1 MIPGGSRKRA
11 FSNPHIGG
19 PNDPT
24 FVHRL
29 NPQLYY
35 YNKSQSGR
43 SSFCVDESLWP
54 TNNPNGTASETN
66 LYMGSST
73 EEDYEEAID
82 QFSPTIYT
90 RSASRA
96 IPIPSSAG
104 NSPQHHPHSQP
115 RIASGIALM
124 GGGGGAGGPVPTG
137 AFSAGPSIYAYPH
150 SPFYASSPDT
160 SLSSPVQ
167 TSGLPGQHPH
177 PGSRI
182 SFSYDPA
189 FQRLQ
194 VPLISGDRRPRSP
207 LECAT
212 VFAAVAAAATC
223 GGAVGGAGGPGGA
236 ADTTINR
243 SVWVDHP
250 SFLPVAGSNLHVYYL
265 SLDFDPISVSL
276 PVNAWCFLTAW
287 PVVLHAECCS
297 VLGLSSY
304 VVSIAVVPDLVH
316 EYPGASQCIL
326 SKILFIKCI

>member
-1 MIPGGSRKRA
+1 MQFPIRHVASIHGGSRKRA

-19 PNDPT
+19 GPHDPT

-54 TNNPNGTASETN
+54 TGNPNGTASDTN

-82 QFSPTIYT
+82 QFSPTMYT

-104 NSPQHHPHSQP
+104 SSPQHQPHSHPHANPQPNPQPNRNTHMHSQFHHSQP
-115 RIASGIALM
+115 RIAAGIGLVGGGG
-124 GGGGGAGGPVPTG
+124 GGGGGAAGHATTA
-137 AFSAGPSIYAYPH
+137 AFSASPSIYAYPH

-167 TSGLPGQHPH
+167 VSGLPGH
-177 PGSRI
+177 PGHASSRI

-194 VPLISGDRRPRSP
+194 VPVISGDRRPRSP

-223 GGAVGGAGGPGGA
+223 GGA
-236 ADTTINR
+236 ADTMLNNR
-243 SVWVDHP
+243 
-250 SFLPVAGSNLHVYYL
+250 
-265 SLDFDPISVSL
+265 
-276 PVNAWCFLTAW
+276 
-287 PVVLHAECCS
+287 
-297 VLGLSSY
+297 
-304 VVSIAVVPDLVH
+304 
-316 EYPGASQCIL
+316 
-326 SKILFIKCI
+326 